1 MLITFVVYAQEC
13 TTCSYGIVLL
23 YNCVLTSAYVLPLP
37 PHYPPIYRLQVP
49 TIFRLYSVLLVVPFQ
64 FIIYSRGH
72 SN

>member
-1 MLITFVVYAQEC
+1 MLITFVVYAQVC

-23 YNCVLTSAYVLPLP
+23 YNCLQTSAYRLPLP
-37 PHYPPIYRLQVP
+37 LTTPQVP
-49 TIFRLYSVLLVVPFQ
+49 TIFHLFAVLLLLPFQ